1 MKRLPREDRAGLY
14 TTIIIHLVVV
24 IILLASQLGAELTR
38 ENTFVLDFTK
48 AEQMEKLQQQLEFE
62 KSVNERLNE
71 LLSEGGNQYIRN
83 VTVDRSALRDDR
95 NSAEDAKKLYE
106 DAARLQEELD
116 KGFEAPKEPD
126 EFAAVNTDK
135 PANNTKKEE
144 SHYSGPS
151 VLEWSLE
158 GRKASV
164 LKVPAYLGYGAGLVK
179 VIIGVD
185 PQGTVRTV
193 KIDEAAS
200 SGDQSLRNYAI
211 RAARTSKFSSS
222 ASAPSMQTG
231 YIIYQFIAQ

>member
-1 MKRLPREDRAGLY
+1 MAALGDDDVGKALAGLDELEVHGLHRAGIALDDPFHVLAALADVAGHDAHEAVVVVGIHENLDVHLVAELLVRED
-14 TTIIIHLVVV
+14 
-24 IILLASQLGAELTR
+24 
-38 ENTFVLDFTK
+38 
-48 AEQMEKLQQQLEFE
+48 
-62 KSVNERLNE
+62 
-71 LLSEGGNQYIRN
+71 
-83 VTVDRSALRDDR
+83 
-95 NSAEDAKKLYE
+95 EDALDDD

-135 PANNTKKEE
+135 PSKDTKKEE

-222 ASAPSMQTG
+222 ASAPSMQSG

>member
-14 TTIIIHLVVV
+14 TTVIIHLVVLIV
-24 IILLASQLGAELTR
+24 LLASQLGVQLSR
-38 ENTFVLDFTK
+38 ENSFVLDFTK
-48 AEQMEKLQQQLEFE
+48 AEQMEKLRQQLEFE
-62 KSVNERLNE
+62 KSVNDRLNE

-126 EFAAVNTDK
+126 EFAAVNTEK
-135 PANNTKKEE
+135 PSRDTKREE
-144 SHYSGPS
+144 SRYSGPS

-164 LKVPAYLGYGAGLVK
+164 LKVPAYLGYGAGIVK